1 MYYSTIIIWKLKIL
15 LQFPLM
21 EEGSNMT
28 SKTFEK
34 KELLFLITIS
44 LALGIRQMAMTMV
57 MPFIS
62 TYGKTLAYSNSTLIG
77 VALGIFGLTQ
87 AIFQVPFGIWS
98 DKLGNKPVILI
109 GLLQVVIGLFI
120 AFLSKNIYLLI
131 FARALQG
138 SGAVLATGY
147 SWVSSSIDSNKRPQA
162 LSFLGMI
169 IGFAAASA
177 FALGPIINNYVS
189 VSEMFLICSVL
200 ISLVWIIILLF
211 LKDSSATNGNSSR
224 NNETNTEIV
233 AGVKILL
240 KNKCFL
246 GLNFAG
252 FINNYIMVAV
262 FYIVPIY
269 LDKIVGTSGM
279 WKIFMPAVIIAII
292 IMKKSIKLV
301 SKGYG
306 LKLIK
311 LAFIS
316 SAIGICFYFN
326 SKSFASILI
335 GSVLFMTGYIL
346 IATIVPTMANDIAE
360 NSYRGTANGIINSF
374 QYIGSFVGSVIT
386 GILWSSHNDI
396 ELYLIIAISILG
408 VLATLLTENNSKMKV
423 KF

>member
-1 MYYSTIIIWKLKIL
+1 
-15 LQFPLM
+15 
-21 EEGSNMT
+21 MT
-28 SKTFEK
+28 KETFEK

-44 LALGIRQMAMTMV
+44 LALGIRQMTMTMV

-62 TYGKTLAYSNSTLIG
+62 TYGKTLAYSNSILIG

-109 GLLQVVIGLFI
+109 GLLQVIIGLFI
-120 AFLSKNIYLLI
+120 AFLSENIYLLI

-147 SWVSSSIDSNKRPQA
+147 SWVSSRIDSEKRPQA
-162 LSFLGMI
+162 FSFLGMI

-177 FALGPIINNYVS
+177 FALGPIINNYLS
-189 VSEMFLICSVL
+189 VSEMFLVCSIL
-200 ISLVWIIILLF
+200 IFVVWMIILLF
-211 LKDSSATNGNSSR
+211 LKDTSGINSDSSS
-224 NNETNTEIV
+224 NNETKTSIL
-233 AGVKILL
+233 AGIRILL

-269 LDKIVGTSGM
+269 LDELVGTSGM

-292 IMKKSIKLV
+292 FMKKSIKLV

-306 LKLIK
+306 LNLIK
-311 LAFIS
+311 LAFVLS
-316 SAIGICFYFN
+316 GIGICFYFN
-326 SKSFASILI
+326 SKSFVSILI
-335 GSVLFMTGYIL
+335 GSILFMTGYIL
-346 IATIVPTMANDIAE
+346 IATIVPTIANDIAE

-396 ELYLIIAISILG
+396 ELYLIIAISIIG
-408 VLATLLTENNSKMKV
+408 VLATLLTENKSNRRV
-423 KF
+423 KIQ